1 MVTPGLSVADIGC
14 DHGFVAIYLVTQ
26 RQAPKAIAMDV
37 NEGPLIRARE
47 HIEQYGLSDIIEV
60 RLSDGAQKLTVGET
74 QAAIIAGMGGRL
86 TVRIIEQS
94 REVFAGMKEFVL
106 SPQSDI
112 AYVRKYLYSA
122 GFVIEAEDMVYDEGK
137 YYMIMRCRH
146 SSETGE
152 LTEEQALV
160 KKMVRDMA
168 IKDIELTGKH
178 EKEALKA
185 LGCGDSLDYNF
196 SDTMVDILRHQAAIT
211 PDATAIVFKERS
223 MTYAEV
229 DSLTDRLACHLKSM
243 GVGKEQAV
251 GVMIE
256 RSELMLVYPMAIMKA
271 GGAYM
276 PLDPHFPEE
285 RLSFMC
291 EDAGVKLILTEGN
304 LLHTVMPSFAGK
316 VFVSSDLASLPE
328 LKAPFKVETKTD
340 DAAVILFTSG
350 STGASWYR
358 ELLSLVCQGDEDGR
372 IEQERRLC

>member
-1 MVTPGLSVADIGC
+1 MVPVSERMKRIADMVTPGLSVADIGC

-94 REVFAGMKEFVL
+94 GEVFAGMKEFVL

-152 LTEEQALV
+152 LTEEQAEFGPQLIATKHPV
-160 KKMVRDMA
+160 LKDYLQMKRDKLLEIRKHLTVSEDESDVNRKSA
-168 IKDIELTGKH
+168 I
-178 EKEALKA
+178 
-185 LGCGDSLDYNF
+185 
-196 SDTMVDILRHQAAIT
+196 SDRINEVDISI
-211 PDATAIVFKERS
+211 E
-223 MTYAEV
+223 
-229 DSLTDRLACHLKSM
+229 
-243 GVGKEQAV
+243 
-251 GVMIE
+251 MIKKTL
-256 RSELMLVYPMAIMKA
+256 LMM
-271 GGAYM
+271 
-276 PLDPHFPEE
+276 
-285 RLSFMC
+285 
-291 EDAGVKLILTEGN
+291 
-304 LLHTVMPSFAGK
+304 
-316 VFVSSDLASLPE
+316 
-328 LKAPFKVETKTD
+328 
-340 DAAVILFTSG
+340 
-350 STGASWYR
+350 
-358 ELLSLVCQGDEDGR
+358 
-372 IEQERRLC
+372 